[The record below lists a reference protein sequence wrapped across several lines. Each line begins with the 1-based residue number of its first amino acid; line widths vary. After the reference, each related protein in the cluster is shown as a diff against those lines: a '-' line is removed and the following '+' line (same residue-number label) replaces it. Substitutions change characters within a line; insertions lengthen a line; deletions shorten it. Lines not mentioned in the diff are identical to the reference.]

1 MPTWGLTPEQCKLAP
16 WGLHWTLLGPRKVT
30 TDEVWGD
37 VHTTVIEQAF
47 IDTAPMQR
55 LRRVRQLGNSHLV
68 YPGAT
73 HTRFSHSLGALKV
86 VQDLLDAVIAQRD
99 GLHPVD
105 DLLGQW
111 EQRDE
116 PEVFSRKVAE
126 VIVLGRLGALLHD
139 LGHVPFG
146 HSIEDDL
153 KVLISHDK
161 NADRFDEM
169 WQQIQDQ
176 LPALVERHFPSEHAE
191 HFGDALAS
199 LAAALT
205 ESGSLYR
212 DLRPLIISKDKHAKD
227 RREEDRDYAFVE
239 DLVGDT
245 ICADLLD
252 YLLRDH
258 QNTGLPASLGWR
270 FTAAFFAVP
279 EGRGPLSKRAALNIM
294 RDGHERTDVI
304 SELLKALRYRYEL
317 NERVLY
323 HHAKLSAD
331 AMIGKALELWA
342 DAVWLEDAAED
353 IASLGDAEDLV
364 EMQELGRLREGVK
377 RDVSEEDWEGFE
389 RARRLRLEQEFRA
402 HGDDGLLERMERLE
416 DEEPESELVWPLV
429 AELNR
434 QAAVL
439 AKAVL
444 GRELFTVAGRVG
456 LQGAPAHQ
464 LHDRYGTAPSR
475 VALQDE
481 AQRFAEL
488 GREPK
493 VLLWLP
499 DPRMRLKLAR
509 VLVDDGVHISEFNRY
524 EDARGRRGD
533 DIYRADR
540 ALWALWVFVRRDVS
554 KEDRDV
560 VLVYLADRLGV
571 AWEKLRERYGSDTST
586 WLPRWGLKEILGQ
599 ESPTTE
605 AIEQALHAV
614 HAISHRGEL
623 TTRTDYL
630 LHLGGLEGI
639 SPVVD

>member
-1 MPTWGLTPEQCKLAP
+1 MPTWGLSPKQRELEP
-16 WGLHWTLLGPRKVT
+16 WEVHWTLLLPRKVT

-37 VHTTVIEQAF
+37 IHTTVLEQALV
-47 IDTAPMQR
+47 DTTPVQR

-99 GLHPVD
+99 GIHPVK
-105 DLLGQW
+105 DLLSQW
-111 EQRDE
+111 QQRDDNE
-116 PEVFSRKVAE
+116 TFERRIAE
-126 VIVLGRLGALLHD
+126 VTVLGRLGALLHD

-153 KVLISHDK
+153 GVLVSHDE
-161 NADRFDEM
+161 NAERFEEM
-169 WQQIQDQ
+169 WEQICDQ
-176 LPALVERHFPSEHAE
+176 LPGLVERHMSFEQDHHLEAAVDSIER
-191 HFGDALAS
+191 ALG
-199 LAAALT
+199 
-205 ESGSLYR
+205 EDGRLYEN
-212 DLRPLIISKDKHAKD
+212 LRPLIISKDDQAKQ
-227 RREEDRDYAFVE
+227 RKREERDYPFVE

-258 QNTGLPASLGWR
+258 LNTGLPASLGWR

-331 AMIGKALELWA
+331 AMIGKGLELWA
-342 DAVWLEDAAED
+342 DAVWLEDAGEQ
-353 IASLGDAEDLV
+353 IARLDNAEDLV
-364 EMQELGRLREGVK
+364 EAEDIAGLREAVRATATK
-377 RDVSEEDWEGFE
+377 QEWELFE
-389 RARRLRLEQEFRA
+389 RARQLRLEQEFLA
-402 HGDDGLLERMERLE
+402 HGDDGLLERMERLQ
-416 DEEPESELVWPLV
+416 DEAAESRLIQPLV
-429 AELNR
+429 SNLNR
-434 QAAVL
+434 QASVVATAVL
-439 AKAVL
+439 K
-444 GRELFTVAGRVG
+444 RELFTVAGRVG
-456 LQGAPAHQ
+456 LADAPAHQ
-464 LHDRYGTAPSR
+464 LYDRYGAASDR
-475 VALQDE
+475 VALQDQ

-488 GREPK
+488 GRESK

-499 DPRMRLKLAR
+499 NPHMRLKLAK
-509 VLVDDGVHISEFNRY
+509 VLVDDGQHISEFNRF

-540 ALWALWVFVRRDVS
+540 ALWALWVFVRRDVAPS
-554 KEDRDV
+554 DRDA

-571 AWEKLRERYGSDTST
+571 AWESLRDSYPSDTST
-586 WLPRWGLKEILGQ
+586 WLARWGLREVLEEPTPTAQRI
-599 ESPTTE
+599 ES
-605 AIEQALHAV
+605 ALRDV
-614 HAISHRGEL
+614 SEISHRGEV
-623 TTRTDYL
+623 TTRSAYL
-630 LHLGGLEGI
+630 ADLRALPGI
-639 SPVVD
+639 E